1 MGHNTSFLWGPPGT
15 GKTHTIG
22 RMVAAHLAGS
32 QERVLLLS
40 STNVAVDQAIV
51 SVGEGID
58 ELRVEATNIDATG
71 LEPGLS
77 PTNSKGRTN
86 D

>member
-1 MGHNTSFLWGPPGT
+1 
-15 GKTHTIG
+15 
-22 RMVAAHLAGS
+22 MVAAHLAGS